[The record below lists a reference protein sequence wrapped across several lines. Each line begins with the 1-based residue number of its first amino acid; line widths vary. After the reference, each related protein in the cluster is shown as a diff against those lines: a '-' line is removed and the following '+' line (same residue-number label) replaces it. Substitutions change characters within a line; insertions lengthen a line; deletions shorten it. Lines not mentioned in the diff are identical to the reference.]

1 MTPPETNCSW
11 PLASPN
17 PVHSTTHSN
26 SISVLTLPWRPL
38 RGFLNFYF
46 MLGLPLFISAEFL
59 GSKAASEARLNTS
72 LTDRDPGPPK
82 PGGSIYFLAH
92 TPFSLLLLQPD
103 SWHFIMLIF
112 GSDMDCGS
120 WTATLAC
127 MGGSTHHQSSR
138 KLMTLDTVLNFQR
151 SSFLF
156 SCSIPTTPL
165 TAACWSWKARNY
177 GLGA

>member
-17 PVHSTTHSN
+17 PVHSTPHSN
-26 SISVLTLPWRPL
+26 SVSVLTLPWRPL

-46 MLGLPLFISAEFL
+46 ILGLPFFISAEFL
-59 GSKAASEARLNTS
+59 GSKAASEARVKHLIHWRAS
-72 LTDRDPGPPK
+72 WAPK
-82 PGGSIYFLAH
+82 PGGSIYFLSH

-103 SWHFIMLIF
+103 SEHFIMLMF
-112 GSDMDCGS
+112 GTDVDCGS

-127 MGGSTHHQSSR
+127 MGASTHHQSSR
-138 KLMTLDTVLNFQR
+138 EFMTSDTVLNFQR

-156 SCSIPTTPL
+156 SYSIPTTPL
-165 TAACWSWKARNY
+165 TAACWSWKARD
-177 GLGA
+177 